1 MSICGVGIDIAD
13 ITRIGAILER
23 YGARFENR
31 WFHPDE
37 LGQSQEGDR
46 RVIATRCFA
55 VKEAVWKALPHDAT
69 GPLPWRAIVTHPGTA
84 AHQMAVELR
93 GAVAAEAASHG
104 VTAITANVTVH
115 GDLVVAVAMVEGV
128 AVR

>member
-1 MSICGVGIDIAD
+1 MTLVGVGIDVASL
-13 ITRIGAILER
+13 TRIEGLLRR
-23 YGARFENR
+23 YGGSFENR
-31 WFHPDE
+31 WFDPAE
-37 LGQSQEGDR
+37 LPQQGSTSTNL
-46 RVIATRCFA
+46 AKSFA

>member
-55 VKEAVWKALPHDAT
+55 VKEAVWKALGSRSI
-69 GPLPWRAIVTHPGTA
+69 GPLPWRDIHAVPIGTA
-84 AHQMAVELR
+84 DGVRVRLI
-93 GAVAAEAASHG
+93 GALARDRSADRVR
-104 VTAITANVTVH
+104 AITATATVH
-115 GDLVVAVAMVEGV
+115 GNLVVAL
-128 AVR
+128 AVIETW